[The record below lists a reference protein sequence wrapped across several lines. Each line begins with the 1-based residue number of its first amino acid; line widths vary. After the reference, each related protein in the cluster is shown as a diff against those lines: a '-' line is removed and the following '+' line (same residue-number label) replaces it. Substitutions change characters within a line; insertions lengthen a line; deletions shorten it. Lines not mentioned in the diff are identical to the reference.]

1 MIPVDLASER
11 RLLVNVHLI
20 EAVEAMPNGSVI
32 VTGTRRIAV
41 VNSAAYLLEAIEAV
55 QQEVRSVAL
64 ERLTRPHAELQ
75 LVRSVEPD

>member
-1 MIPVDLASER
+1 MIPVDLISGR

-20 EAVEAMPNGSVI
+20 ETVEAMAHGSVI

-41 VNSAAYLLEAIEAV
+41 ANPAAYLLEAIEAV

-64 ERLTRPHAELQ
+64 ERLRRPRVELQ
-75 LVRSVEPD
+75 LIGFVELD